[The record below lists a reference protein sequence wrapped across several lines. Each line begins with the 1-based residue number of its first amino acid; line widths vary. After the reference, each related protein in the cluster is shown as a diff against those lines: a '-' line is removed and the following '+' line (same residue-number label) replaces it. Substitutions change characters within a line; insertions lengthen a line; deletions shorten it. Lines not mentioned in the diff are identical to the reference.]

1 MAAPMA
7 ILAQPDDHRGILA
20 MSEAVDAMLEAFRN
34 WAKDPLIGELRRRTH
49 TPKNVR
55 ITLHQ
60 GGAPAYG
67 TTGIMAHAELVRIFG
82 DKQKYPRRGRPVLV
96 LYDSDTAALKLI
108 LIGEMH
114 PKELPNANSVV
125 AMPTACASMIGT
137 DLLARKNCAVA
148 GIFGAGD
155 QAKHHLLALTCIRKS
170 LKRARVFSPTRENRE
185 KFAAEMTAILGIDV
199 VAVDS
204 PAKVVDGADVILCA
218 TNSNIPVFDGDWL
231 VPGQHVTSI
240 VSSNVGLLKRGLVNE
255 MRREIDDRTL
265 ERADILMT
273 NVWGQEELDKTAVF
287 WEASLDR
294 PIMARK
300 IVDAG
305 QVIRGERG
313 GRTQDSQ
320 ITYFKN
326 CAFWGIGAAAIG
338 GLIYDTLSK
347 QGKGLVLGFNPF
359 EYFDDSWTEE
369 ITVMDPL
376 VSI

>member
-1 MAAPMA
+1 
-7 ILAQPDDHRGILA
+7 
-20 MSEAVDAMLEAFRN
+20 
-34 WAKDPLIGELRRRTH
+34 LR
-49 TPKNVR
+49 
-55 ITLHQ
+55 
-60 GGAPAYG
+60 
-67 TTGIMAHAELVRIFG
+67 HAELVRIFG

-125 AMPTACASMIGT
+125 AMPTACASMVGT
-137 DLLARKNCAVA
+137 DLLARRDCEVA

-155 QAKHHLLALTCIRKS
+155 QARLHLLALTCIRKS
-170 LKRARVFSPTRENRE
+170 IKRVRVFSPTRENRE
-185 KFAAEMTAILGIDV
+185 KFAVEMSAVLCIDV
-199 VAVDS
+199 AAAQS
-204 PAKVVDGADVILCA
+204 PAEVIDGADVIVCA
-218 TNSNIPVFDGDWL
+218 TNSNVPVFDGDWL
-231 VPGQHVTSI
+231 APGQHVTSI
-240 VSSNVGLLKRGLVNE
+240 VSSNVGLLKRGHVKQ

-294 PIMARK
+294 PLIARK

-305 QVIRGERG
+305 QVIRGEKR
-313 GRTQDSQ
+313 GRTHDSQ

-338 GLIYDTLSK
+338 GLIYDKLS
-347 QGKGLVLGFNPF
+347 QQHKGLTLDFDAHEF
-359 EYFDDSWTEE
+359 YDDSWSEK
-369 ITVMDPL
+369 
-376 VSI
+376 